1 DAQLARLR
9 RAAKL
14 SHPHLARIFQ
24 SGRGQVGSASVIYVI
39 TEYAEEDL
47 AQILPDRP
55 LRPDEV
61 REILPQILHALQYL
75 HPPGLVP
82 ARLKPSNVLAVEDQ
96 LNLSSDGIC
105 APHERASSGEMA
117 SPYD

>member
-61 REILPQILHALQYL
+61 REILPQILDALQYL
-75 HPPGLVP
+75 HSHGFVH
-82 ARLKPSNVLAVEDQ
+82 ARLKPSNIQAVNDQ
-96 LNLSSDGIC
+96 LKLSIDGVC
-105 APHERASSGEMA
+105 
-117 SPYD
+117 